1 MALCRAAL
9 LGSLLSCVLA
19 RARARAP
26 PAHALYCAGAPDAP
40 GFYDAPSASGLPR
53 LGRPYPRTPAEQRAG
68 G

>member
-40 GFYDAPSASGLPR
+40 GFYDAASASRLPR
-53 LGRPYPRTPAEQRAG
+53 LGRPRAG
-68 G
+68 LPAAQRVGG